1 MNVRHALSRFIA
13 YLKSVLLDP
22 QISLY
27 LAFGLALSVL
37 SLALFWNV
45 TENVVEGDTIVMV
58 DTALANQLHAQ
69 ATPLGTSAYIVISWL
84 GSEGL
89 VALGVGASLWFIARR
104 QWFHLTFWLIALAGG
119 FLLNTLIKQL
129 IGRPRPVFTDPLV
142 LALSYS
148 FPSGHSM
155 ASLIAYGMVAYFL
168 WFALPNRRARIVLV
182 FAAVLLII
190 LIGIS
195 RMALGVHYLSDV
207 VGGFA
212 AGGIWLGMCIAAMNL
227 WKRRRRA

>member
-1 MNVRHALSRFIA
+1 MKHALSRIVY
-13 YLKSVLLDP
+13 YLKSIFLDKEVG
-22 QISLY
+22 LY
-27 LAFGLALSVL
+27 LLFGLALSLL
-37 SLALFWNV
+37 SLWLFWDV
-45 TENVVEGDTIVMV
+45 MENVVEGDTIVLV
-58 DTALANQLHAQ
+58 DTALANELHAQ
-69 ATPLGTSAYIVISWL
+69 ATPLGTSLYIIISWL
-84 GSEGL
+84 GSQGI
-89 VALGVGASLWFIARR
+89 VVIGVGVGVWFIARR
-104 QWFHLTFWLIALAGG
+104 RWLDLTFWLIALAGG

-129 IGRPRPVFTDPLV
+129 IARPRPVFTDPLV

-155 ASLIAYGMVAYFL
+155 ASLIAYGMLTYFL

-227 WKRRRRA
+227 WKRRRA